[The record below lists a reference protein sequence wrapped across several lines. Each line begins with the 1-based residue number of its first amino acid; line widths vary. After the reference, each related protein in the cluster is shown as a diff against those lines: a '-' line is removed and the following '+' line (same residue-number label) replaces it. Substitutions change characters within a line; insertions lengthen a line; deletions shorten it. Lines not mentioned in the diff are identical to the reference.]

1 MKQRQRSNVFEEIR
15 QNIAIE
21 ALSGIKTGY
30 LARKYGCHPE
40 SVRKWTR
47 EYEETV
53 GVETALNNAHDR
65 VADAK
70 RLEALES
77 NYARALKALGEKE
90 LELEILRELVK
101 KKNSGLTKNLK

>member
-1 MKQRQRSNVFEEIR
+1 MKQRQRGHAFEEIR
-15 QNIAIE
+15 HKVAQE
-21 ALSGIKTGY
+21 ALGGAKTGY

-47 EYEETV
+47 EYKAEV
-53 GVETALNNAHDR
+53 GVETALNNARERIIDTE
-65 VADAK
+65 
-70 RLEALES
+70 RLEELEL

-101 KKNSGLTKNLK
+101 KKSSSLMKN